1 VSVFVWIESCICVN
15 TCFLCR
21 IVFVCKSVFLLH
33 LVDWVL
39 YGRALSLFVGGRER
53 EIDCKGVEVVESEL
67 VGSIAISPIDI
78 PRYSVR
84 STFG

>member
-21 IVFVCKSVFLLH
+21 IIFVCESVFRLH

-53 EIDCKGVEVVESEL
+53 EVDCEGVEMVGIELVVEHCVGGEL
-67 VGSIAISPIDI
+67 VVFLF
-78 PRYSVR
+78 SV
-84 STFG
+84 GV